1 MPLPELD
8 DEDRRRALDKAAA
21 ARRQR
26 AQLKADL
33 REGRVTLAQVLAR
46 ADHDEVVGRTKVA
59 ALLEAL
65 PNVGKVRAEKLMTR
79 LEISPSRRV
88 RGLGSNQR
96 DKLLQAFGDDDRD

>member
-21 ARRQR
+21 ARRER

-33 REGRVTLAQVLAR
+33 REGRVTLAEVLRR
-46 ADHDEVVGRTKVA
+46 ADHEDVVGRTKVA

-65 PNVGKVRAEKLMTR
+65 PNVGKVRAQKLMER
-79 LEISPSRRV
+79 LEISPTRRL
-88 RGLGSNQR
+88 RGLGANQR
-96 DKLLQAFGDDDRD
+96 DKLLQALGDDDRG

>member
-21 ARRQR
+21 ARRER

-33 REGRVTLAQVLAR
+33 REGRVTLAEVLGR
-46 ADHDEVVGRTKVA
+46 ADHDDVVGRTKVA

-65 PNVGKVRAEKLMTR
+65 PNVGKVRAQKLMER
-79 LEISPSRRV
+79 LEISPTRRL
-88 RGLGSNQR
+88 RGLGTNQR
-96 DKLLQAFGDDDRD
+96 DKLVQALGDDDRG